1 MSYEDF
7 EAVFDV
13 HLRGAFHVVRQA
25 FPLMCDAGY
34 GRIVL
39 TSSIGGLYGNHEVAN
54 YAIAKAGVIGLSNV
68 AAMEGAAEG
77 VKSNVIVP
85 AAVTRMAEGI
95 DTSAYPPMG
104 RSLWR
109 PWSAGSRTKPVPSQG
124 RSCVAL
130 AGRVARAVVAE
141 TPGVPAVVVHR
152 RRRRTHGGDPRRV
165 GSRRLSGRPDG
176 HGDHIRY
183 SFAMATQGASVASQ
197 GPLAG
202 VRVVD
207 LTAMVMGPYCTQIM
221 ADMGADVIKVEP
233 PEGDNT
239 RYISVGP
246 APGMSGVYINVNRA
260 SAPSCWTCAPKA
272 ANRAAGA
279 DPNGRRVHPL
289 DAVKGGRQTRLRL
302 RRCRRDEPPIVYTN
316 CYGYGRRGPNRDLP
330 AYDDTIQAECGL
342 PAVQEQLTG
351 EANYVGTIIADKV
364 AGLTALYATMM
375 ALFHRERTGEGQEVE
390 VSMFETMASF
400 MLVEHANGAMFDPP
414 LGPAVYP
421 RTVAPNRRPYRTKD
435 GYIAAL
441 IYNDKHWNAFIDA
454 VRPAWA
460 TELYATLELRAN
472 DIDTV
477 YGLVAQTMLERT
489 TDEWLALFRELETP
503 RRRSTHPTRCS
514 TIRT

>member
-1 MSYEDF
+1 
-7 EAVFDV
+7 
-13 HLRGAFHVVRQA
+13 
-25 FPLMCDAGY
+25 
-34 GRIVL
+34 
-39 TSSIGGLYGNHEVAN
+39 
-54 YAIAKAGVIGLSNV
+54 
-68 AAMEGAAEG
+68 
-77 VKSNVIVP
+77 
-85 AAVTRMAEGI
+85 
-95 DTSAYPPMG
+95 
-104 RSLWR
+104 
-109 PWSAGSRTKPVPSQG
+109 
-124 RSCVAL
+124 
-130 AGRVARAVVAE
+130 
-141 TPGVPAVVVHR
+141 
-152 RRRRTHGGDPRRV
+152 
-165 GSRRLSGRPDG
+165 
-176 HGDHIRY
+176 
-183 SFAMATQGASVASQ
+183 VASQ

-202 VRVVD
+202 VRVID

-246 APGMSGVYINVNRA
+246 APGMSGVYVNVNRGKRA
-260 SAPSCWTCAPKA
+260 IVLDLRTDDGKTALRALIGTADVFIHSMRSKAVAKLGFGYDEVAAMNPS
-272 ANRAAGA
+272 
-279 DPNGRRVHPL
+279 
-289 DAVKGGRQTRLRL
+289 
-302 RRCRRDEPPIVYTN
+302 IVYTN

-351 EANYVGTIIADKV
+351 EANYVGTIMADKV

-390 VSMFETMASF
+390 VAMFETMASF

-435 GYIAAL
+435 GRIAAL
-441 IYNDKHWNAFIDA
+441 IYNDKHWNAFIGA

-489 TDEWLALFRELETP
+489 TDEWLALFRELEIPAAPLNTP
-503 RRRSTHPTRCS
+503 DALFDHPHLNAVGLFETVDTQYGPVRMPGVPTWFSRTPGRIAGPTRELGADTAAVLEELGLDRDACGL
-514 TIRT
+514 